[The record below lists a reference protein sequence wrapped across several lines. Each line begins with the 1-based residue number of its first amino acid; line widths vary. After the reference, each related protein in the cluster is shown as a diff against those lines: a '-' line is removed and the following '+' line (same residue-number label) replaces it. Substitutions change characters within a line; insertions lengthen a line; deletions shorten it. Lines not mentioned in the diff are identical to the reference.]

1 MQAVCTCQ
9 SCLHRYLREYK
20 TLGIGPLLAGTNC
33 LSSTTAPSEDCNLGE
48 TLSTY
53 LQENHGVPDS
63 LCSLSLYCGFFCHEL
78 FTLTH
83 RILIRMSVEKLVI
96 HLVWL
101 GSFHDIFL
109 SSVDRQWQLVP
120 FDATSEFPEDK
131 CLWQGIESAK
141 VRFTCSDC
149 GRIWTSISA
158 LATFVL
164 CVDPIQWSRLT
175 LWFSLAGQTC
185 STCLQETANRS
196 FSPDKRVVHY
206 GAWYPREVVRVLL
219 RVHRRIMEDVF
230 AVRQN

>member
-53 LQENHGVPDS
+53 LQEN
-63 LCSLSLYCGFFCHEL
+63 
-78 FTLTH
+78 
-83 RILIRMSVEKLVI
+83 I

-185 STCLQETANRS
+185 SKCLQETANRS
-196 FSPDKRVVHY
+196 FAPDKRVVHY